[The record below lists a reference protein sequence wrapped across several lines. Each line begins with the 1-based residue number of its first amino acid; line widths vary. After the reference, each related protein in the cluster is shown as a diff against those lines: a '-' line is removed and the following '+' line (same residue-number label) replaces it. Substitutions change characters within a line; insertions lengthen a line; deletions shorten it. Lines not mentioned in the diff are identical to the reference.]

1 LATKRLIAEQ
11 VLYRI
16 DGGNPDVSSPVQF
29 PDVYKALEQIINSM
43 FNMRQFS
50 VNLPSGETVP
60 DGLSIATYTDIT
72 VVSRGT
78 YSTSTLPV
86 IPASLPKN
94 VGIFNIQVAQSLTN
108 VVPLTFIPLL
118 RGQQHL
124 LSTDLLLN
132 NLLGQIGYTPSN
144 LSIQYTQDITL
155 LGITKVDMDLVV
167 FEMSQYNETDLLPIP
182 SNMEADI
189 INQLVAQFS
198 PVTPETGIV
207 NLLTT
212 SGQKAQ

>member
-1 LATKRLIAEQ
+1 MATKRLIAEQ

-50 VNLPSGETVP
+50 VNLPSGETIP
-60 DGLSIATYTDIT
+60 DGLSIATYTDIA

-167 FEMSQYNETDLLPIP
+167 FDMSQYNETDLLPIP

-198 PVTPETGIV
+198 PVTPETGTV

-212 SGQKAQ
+212 SGQKTQ

>member
-1 LATKRLIAEQ
+1 MATKRLIAEQ